1 MKAVPSGWLPLV
13 HLRGYVQLPTVLKSP
28 AADHGCI
35 GRPRIA
41 RVAMLTQGL
50 RRVDV
55 APRHR
60 QSRADTGICNQVPGM
75 RPRGPSAGRAEVP

>member
-41 RVAMLTQGL
+41 RVAMLTQSQ
-50 RRVDV
+50 
-55 APRHR
+55 A
-60 QSRADTGICNQVPGM
+60 
-75 RPRGPSAGRAEVP
+75 